1 MRELER
7 TFLARY
13 LPQGIASFGC
23 KEIIDIYIPKGSR
36 HPALRLRKSGE
47 RYEITKKEPV
57 KEGDASHMNEQ
68 TIKLTRE
75 EFDTLK
81 RVHGK
86 IVHKFRYRYP
96 FGEHTAEIDV
106 FQESLE
112 GLVIIDFEF
121 NSLKEKDAFKMP
133 EFCLAE
139 VTQDEA
145 LAGGMLCGKSYE
157 DIEPALEKYGYRR
170 LASGS

>member
-13 LPQGIASFGC
+13 IPQGIQSFDC
-23 KEIIDIYIPKGSR
+23 KEIIDIYIPKAAR
-36 HPALRLRKSGE
+36 HPVLRLRKSGD
-47 RYEITKKEPV
+47 RYEMTKKEPI

-68 TIKLTRE
+68 TITLTRE
-75 EFDTLK
+75 EFDALK
-81 RVHGK
+81 RVRGK
-86 IVHKFRYRYP
+86 MVHKFRYIYP
-96 FGEHTAEIDV
+96 FGANKAEIDV
-106 FQESLE
+106 FQENLE

-121 NSLKEKDAFKMP
+121 NSMEEKDSFKMP

-145 LAGGMLCGKSYE
+145 LAGGMLCGKSYSN
-157 DIEPALEKYGYRR
+157 IESALKKYGYRK
-170 LASGS
+170 L